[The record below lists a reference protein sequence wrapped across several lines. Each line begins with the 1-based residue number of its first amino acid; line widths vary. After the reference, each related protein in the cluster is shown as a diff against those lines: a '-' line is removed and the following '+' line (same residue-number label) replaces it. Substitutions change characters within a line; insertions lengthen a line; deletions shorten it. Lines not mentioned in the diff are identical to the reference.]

1 MLDNNGNLHFSA
13 TDLAG
18 HVSCNHLT
26 QLDAEVARGARAK
39 PKRWDP
45 LLEILRKRG
54 DLHERAYLDHL
65 QDKRLA

>member
-1 MLDNNGNLHFSA
+1 MLDINGYLHFSA

-39 PKRWDP
+39 PKKWDP